1 MALTAQQSNF
11 VSRVIAAAE
20 DMRDLR
26 YRLDDLEG
34 QWFGNGHNA
43 NISEADLLAVF
54 PHLTSAELTGLIV
67 ALIAVRDVL
76 VVQKDNL
83 VKAVG

>member
-26 YRLDDLEG
+26 FRLDDLEG
-34 QWFGNGHNA
+34 QWFGNGHNTKI
-43 NISEADLLAVF
+43 NTADLAEVF
-54 PHLTSAELTGLIV
+54 PHLTSAELTNLIT